1 MPQLMECDCHVDV
14 DIAIMLPKVDLIL
27 SCVSVV
33 GIDIAVIEKKLGTM
47 LLAQCLELL
56 LKLFSCHLSYLHWAD
71 DKKDV
76 RSLTTKCR
84 A

>member
-47 LLAQCLELL
+47 LLAYQIELL
-56 LKLFSCHLSYLHWAD
+56 LEFLSCHHDYLH
-71 DKKDV
+71 
-76 RSLTTKCR
+76 RSDENQS
-84 A
+84 ASSSSNEII